1 MDKASHSFPSQWA
14 PQNEKSSSNP
24 LKVLEGVLE
33 RNLVKPLYLLSNPLK
48 YSPIKKFPLVN
59 QGCFGF
65 C

>member
-1 MDKASHSFPSQWA
+1 MDKASHSFPPQWA

-48 YSPIKKFPLVN
+48 YSPIKKSPLVN